1 MKNIGKGIGN
11 FISNPNAVRSAM
23 GVPASE
29 QTVDVKATNLGSEPI
44 VKPKAQPKTDLVPN
58 PVKSTAITKKRRGRP
73 KKFKTLAE
81 VQADI
86 DSRNPTYRSP
96 ITGGLLPGK
105 GPKVESLEGRVE

>member
-29 QTVDVKATNLGSEPI
+29 QTVDVKVTNLGSEPI

-58 PVKSTAITKKRRGRP
+58 PVKSTAITKKTSTGSVSTDGTP
-73 KKFKTLAE
+73 IPQTLTL
-81 VQADI
+81 D
-86 DSRNPTYRSP
+86 N
-96 ITGGLLPGK
+96 
-105 GPKVESLEGRVE
+105 